1 MNKIIKVALE
11 AKFPGLDLTNLMEVI
26 IATGNEIVA
35 TETILGIYESPE
47 IPETS
52 IRYNDLCT
60 FISFNKYKEEV
71 KYSRPTSRKKSL
83 YFENQEAADNCLEY
97 DESIGKEYYYRGDW
111 KIEKS
116 FSVPYVEEST
126 CSLSEW
132 VKKSK

>member
-11 AKFPGLDLTNLMEVI
+11 AKFPGLDLTSLMEI
-26 IATGNEIVA
+26 IVATGNEVVA
-35 TETILGIYESPE
+35 TETILGIYETPE

-71 KYSRPTSRKKSL
+71 KYSRPTTRKKSL
-83 YFENQEAADNCLEY
+83 YFETQEAADICSEY
-97 DESIGKEYYYRGDW
+97 DETIGKDYYSRGDW
-111 KIEKS
+111 KVEKL
-116 FSVPYVEEST
+116 FSVPYVEENT

-132 VKKSK
+132 VKKLK